1 MHISN
6 SRIDWY
12 QISYTIA
19 GFDRP
24 SFVSDITEAI
34 PQDDTCH
41 IARLSFVGDGIQA
54 RGLLT
59 IRVQQRQ
66 KSCTIQER
74 LRAVRGMVSV
84 KTEHQGATA

>member
-1 MHISN
+1 MHLSN
-6 SRIDWY
+6 TFTDWC

-24 SFVSDITEAI
+24 NFVSDITEAI
-34 PQDDTCH
+34 SQDDTCR
-41 IARLSFVGDGIQA
+41 IAQLSFVGDGIQA

-59 IRVQQRQ
+59 IRLQQRQ
-66 KSCTIQER
+66 TSCAIQAR

-84 KTEHQGATA
+84 QTERKATA

>member
-1 MHISN
+1 MHLGYTFT
-6 SRIDWY
+6 DWY

-24 SFVSDITEAI
+24 SFVSDITAAI
-34 PQDDTCH
+34 PQDDTCR
-41 IARLSFVGDGIQA
+41 IVQLSLVGDGIQA

-59 IRVQQRQ
+59 IRLQQRQ
-66 KSCTIQER
+66 TSCAIQAQ

-84 KTEHQGATA
+84 QTEQTATA